1 MNHFYHCDVKILADI
16 TVHKFFKRKPVVIG
30 AQTYFCKK
38 IKASCEEEALKKFQ
52 DTLKDLDSNIDH
64 EFDMKKSCQIVY
76 KPITKDLI
84 YDLCRNNFVND
95 YKPMYIEN
103 VRTEEPRAI
112 ELTHKEAC
120 KYFTT
125 EDIFGKE

>member
-1 MNHFYHCDVKILADI
+1 MNHFYHCDVRILADVI
-16 TVHKFFKRKPVVIG
+16 VYKFLKRKPVVIE
-30 AQTYFCKK
+30 AQTYFSKK
-38 IKASCEEEALKKFQ
+38 IKASCKEEALEKFQ
-52 DTLKDLDSNIDH
+52 DILKDLESNVDH
-64 EFDMKKSCQIVY
+64 EYDGTKSCKIVY
-76 KPITKDLI
+76 KPITTDLI
-84 YDLCRNNFVND
+84 SDLCRNNFVNEF
-95 YKPMYIEN
+95 KPMCIEN